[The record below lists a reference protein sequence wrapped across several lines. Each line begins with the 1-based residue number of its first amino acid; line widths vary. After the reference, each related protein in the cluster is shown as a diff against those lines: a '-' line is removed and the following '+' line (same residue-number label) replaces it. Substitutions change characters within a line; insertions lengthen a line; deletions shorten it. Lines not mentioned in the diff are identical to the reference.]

1 MSRSRSPRP
10 PSGFRPALE
19 ALEAEPSGDAI
30 RRAFWLDELDRRL
43 RPCLPPSLAAH
54 ARLANVDRGRLVF
67 LADSPVWRAKLR
79 LAAPDILVAAR
90 SIGLDAREVLVK
102 AAIASPPRHPAAPL
116 QTDRTLA
123 PRSTA
128 TREALAAALA
138 SLNSVR
144 PRKGNAS

>member
-10 PSGFRPALE
+10 PSGPRPALD
-19 ALEAEPSGDAI
+19 ALATEPSGDAI
-30 RRAFWLDELDRRL
+30 RRALWLDELDRRL

-79 LAAPDILVAAR
+79 LATPDILVAAR
-90 SIGLDAREVLVK
+90 SVGLDAREVVIK
-102 AAIASPPRHPAAPL
+102 AAVGPPPRPPSAPPR
-116 QTDRTLA
+116 TNRTLA
-123 PRSTA
+123 PRSAA

-138 SLNSVR
+138 SLTPVP
-144 PRKGNAS
+144 PRKGDAS